1 MTNGLGTVAPLI
13 ERRAG
18 SRYPVSLE
26 LSYKG
31 LNGNGKGKLTGRG
44 KTINVSSSGIL
55 FATEQPLLVNAD
67 VELMLRWPV
76 LLNNEVP
83 LQLKVS
89 GKVMRT
95 DGSRAAIEIS
105 HYEFR
110 ISARGA
116 KAADPAF
123 QADATA

>member
-1 MTNGLGTVAPLI
+1 MVNNLGTFAPLI

-26 LSYKG
+26 LSYRG
-31 LNGNGKGKLTGRG
+31 LNGKSKLTGHG
-44 KTINVSSSGIL
+44 KTINISSSGIL
-55 FATEQPLLVNAD
+55 FATEQPLLINAD

-89 GKVMRT
+89 GRVRRT

-105 HYEFR
+105 QYEFR
-110 ISARGA
+110 ISGRGV
-116 KAADPAF
+116 KAANPPV

>member
-1 MTNGLGTVAPLI
+1 MVSNFGTLVPLI

-26 LSYKG
+26 LSYRG
-31 LNGNGKGKLTGRG
+31 LNGKSKLTGRG
-44 KTINVSSSGIL
+44 KTINISSSGIL
-55 FATEQPLLVNAD
+55 FATEQPLLLNAD

-105 HYEFR
+105 QYEFR
-110 ISARGA
+110 VSGRGVKVA
-116 KAADPAF
+116 GSPL